1 MHSDNIVKTLDNGQN
16 RFALCHQAFK
26 AIRKLHK
33 PSDRIQDTASDALN
47 RLAGVAQREA
57 AIGTENAPATAGPEV
72 AQEQIAIAPQAG
84 ALRSEPVADG
94 ISSSGASVLVPA
106 EFASSA
112 TGRLVPRP

>member
-1 MHSDNIVKTLDNGQN
+1 MHSDNIVKTLDSGQN
-16 RFALCHQAFK
+16 RFELCHQAFK

-33 PSDRIQDTASDALN
+33 PSDRIQDTASDALG

-57 AIGTENAPATAGPEV
+57 PIGPENATAAGPEV
-72 AQEQIAIAPQAG
+72 TQERIVIAPQAG
-84 ALRSEPVADG
+84 APRSEPVAED
-94 ISSSGASVLVPA
+94 ISSGGVSVLVPA

>member
-1 MHSDNIVKTLDNGQN
+1 LHSDNIVKTLDNGQN

-33 PSDRIQDTASDALN
+33 PSDRIQDTASDALD
-47 RLAGVAQREA
+47 RLAGAARQEA
-57 AIGTENAPATAGPEV
+57 PIGPEDAPAAVGPEV
-72 AQEQIAIAPQAG
+72 TQEQIAIAPQAG
-84 ALRSEPVADG
+84 ALRSEPVADD
-94 ISSSGASVLVPA
+94 ISSSGVSVLVPA